1 MIRVLITGGAG
12 FIGSN
17 YIHHA
22 LRVHPDWEIWNF
34 DKLTYA
40 GNLANLKDIEQD
52 ARYHFVKGDIA
63 DAAAVVAVMKNG
75 IELIINFAAE
85 SHVDRSIKG
94 SQEFLM
100 TGVLGVQTLLDAAKE
115 HGAKL
120 FYQISTDEV
129 YGDVE
134 AGQYSTEADILRP
147 SSPYSAAKA
156 AGDLLVLAYART
168 HGVPVIIS
176 RCTNNYGPYQYPE
189 KMLALFVTNLLENK
203 HVPLYGDGQQIRDW
217 LHVDDHCRAIDLL
230 LDKGR
235 RGEVYNVGANHQP
248 ELTNLQVTR
257 LILDELKAD
266 AAMIDFVTDRPGHDR
281 RYAVDTAKISV
292 LGWKPLVAPEEGL
305 RRTVRWYK
313 DNPDWWRPIKSGEFL
328 KYYQEQYRKS
338 PSSSHPSFPRQ
349 SSGQAGRRG
358 V

>member
-1 MIRVLITGGAG
+1 MKNILITGGAG

-22 LRVHPDWEIWNF
+22 LRVHPDWQIWNF

-40 GNLANLKDIEQD
+40 GNLTNLKSVENNP
-52 ARYHFVKGDIA
+52 RYHFVKGDIA
-63 DAAAVVAVMKNG
+63 DAQAVHQVMQNG
-75 IELIINFAAE
+75 IDTIINFAAE

-94 SQEFLM
+94 SQEFLV

-115 HGAKL
+115 FGVEV

-134 AGQYSTEADILRP
+134 VGQYSKETDMLHP

-168 HGVPVIIS
+168 HKVPIVLS

-189 KMLALFVTNLLENK
+189 KMLPLFVTNIIEGKN
-203 HVPLYGDGQQIRDW
+203 VPVYGDGLQIRDW
-217 LHVDDHCRAIDLL
+217 LHVDDHCRAIDVVLE
-230 LDKGR
+230 KGV
-235 RGEVYNVGANHQP
+235 RGEIYNIGANHQP
-248 ELTNLQVTR
+248 EWTNMQVTK
-257 LILDELKAD
+257 LILDELS
-266 AAMIDFVTDRPGHDR
+266 AAEDRMEFVQDHPGHDR

-292 LGWKPLVAPEEGL
+292 LGWKPQVSVEEGL
-305 RRTVRWYK
+305 RQTVRWYK
-313 DNPDWWRPIKSGEFL
+313 DHPEWWQAVKSGEFQT
-328 KYYQEQYRKS
+328 YYAEQYKN
-338 PSSSHPSFPRQ
+338 
-349 SSGQAGRRG
+349 
-358 V
+358 

>member
-1 MIRVLITGGAG
+1 MTKVLITGGAG

-22 LRVHPDWEIWNF
+22 LQTHPDWEIWNF

-40 GNLANLKDIEQD
+40 GNLANVADIED
-52 ARYHFVKGDIA
+52 DPRYHFVKGDIA
-63 DAAAVVAVMKNG
+63 DAKAVTEVMNNG
-75 IELIINFAAE
+75 IEMIINFAAE

-94 SQEFLM
+94 SQEFLV
-100 TGVLGVQTLLDAAKE
+100 TGVLGVQTLLDSARDNKV
-115 HGAKL
+115 KL

-134 AGQYSTEADILRP
+134 VGEYSKETDMLHP

-168 HGVPVIIS
+168 HNVPAIIS

-189 KMLALFVTNLLENK
+189 KMLPLFVTNLIQNK
-203 HVPLYGDGQQIRDW
+203 KVPVYGDGQQIRDW
-217 LHVDDHCRAIDLL
+217 LHVDDHCRAIDLIVA
-230 LDKGR
+230 KGN
-235 RGEVYNVGANHQP
+235 RGEVYNIGANHQP
-248 ELTNLQVTR
+248 EWVNLQVTK

-266 AAMIDFVTDRPGHDR
+266 ESMIEHVTDRPGHDR

-305 RRTVRWYK
+305 RQVVRWYK
-313 DNPDWWRPIKSGEFL
+313 DHPEWWEPL
-328 KYYQEQYRKS
+328 KTTLSLPKWAKTPPNQ
-338 PSSSHPSFPRQ
+338 
-349 SSGQAGRRG
+349 GG